1 MFACAVTKA
10 GALATSSKQHS
21 FKKLYGDQTDNWND
35 HNTKQNKDNT
45 CTFNKADNKHNKDNT
60 QRANQRQQ
68 TQERQHTQERKHT
81 HTEQS
86 KDNNTQAKRNAVGSL
101 IVFDSHIYA
110 PPMRGNLCASRSG
123 PN

>member
-10 GALATSSKQHS
+10 GALATSSKKHS
-21 FKKLYGDQTDNWND
+21 CKKFYGDQTDNGMTITRSK
-35 HNTKQNKDNT
+35 TKTAPHPLTHKNKDN
-45 CTFNKADNKHNKDNT
+45 KHKKDNT
-60 QRANQRQQ
+60 HKKEN
-68 TQERQHTQERKHT
+68 T

-101 IVFDSHIYA
+101 NVFDSHIYA